1 MLQFSLM
8 YKINTFLLN
17 SVVKYMKIPVNMH
30 VDV

>member
-1 MLQFSLM
+1 M